1 MQHVIIHRLW
11 INKWSYPHVRFV
23 SNVRFVPVPRDRVLT
38 LLLRLLRLLPF
49 VLFFRLESDFFCR
62 LGPGFCWISLHY
74 VMNPDILFLP
84 TKPGGTVYLVT
95 YKDQLIGVFAS
106 LEFAREYAQTTCGN
120 SGNKVVITKENE
132 GVVS

>member
-1 MQHVIIHRLW
+1 
-11 INKWSYPHVRFV
+11 
-23 SNVRFVPVPRDRVLT
+23 
-38 LLLRLLRLLPF
+38 
-49 VLFFRLESDFFCR
+49 
-62 LGPGFCWISLHY
+62 
-74 VMNPDILFLP
+74 
-84 TKPGGTVYLVT
+84 VYLVT